1 MTSLASYRD
10 ERTWRHNEDVI
21 VVLKGLSEQTEYS
34 HLYCY
39 AEDDEDDG
47 PYLTCLWG
55 TRARDILP

>member
-10 ERTWRHNEDVI
+10 ERTWRHHEDVV

-47 PYLTCLWG
+47 PYLTCPSG
-55 TRARDILP
+55 E